1 MKCRKERVKRLLKAL
16 NILISIFLII
26 IAISVAFI
34 AFPQFGNKALIVRSG
49 SMQPAID
56 VGSIVV
62 TRPIENGTYS
72 KGDIIAFRSEKNS
85 ETLITHRVVS
95 VEKGPD
101 GTFYKTKGDAN
112 EEVDGWSVSEK
123 NVLGKVGLTIPY
135 AGRVL
140 TFAKSD
146 IGFPTL
152 IIFPALLVIA
162 LESWTI
168 IKEIRKRKSNKLSF
182 GFNSSDTINIKV
194 GPSSHIH
201 QGPTFGL
208 KILIPLLILVVAVPG
223 TLAVMKDSETSVG
236 NLIQASNIFP
246 NQSVSPSP
254 TPTPGVE
261 PSTTP
266 TPSPTP
272 SIEPSITPNPT
283 P

>member
-1 MKCRKERVKRLLKAL
+1 MKK
-16 NILISIFLII
+16 IFKGINLVLSVVLVF
-26 IAISVAFI
+26 IAVGVAYV

-49 SMQPAID
+49 SMTPTIG

-62 TRPIENGTYS
+62 ARPVDNAVYK

-85 ETLITHRVVS
+85 KTIITHRVTD
-95 VEKGPD
+95 VEMGP
-101 GTFYKTKGDAN
+101 GGISYKTKGDAN

-152 IIFPALLVIA
+152 IILPAIIVIVIE
-162 LESWTI
+162 LISI
-168 IKEIRKRKSNKLSF
+168 IKEVKKQKRPHKEDLPF
-182 GFNSSDTINIKV
+182 GFRLHP
-194 GPSSHIH
+194 G
-201 QGPTFGL
+201 GGFTFAPQDKSKLHLTGF
-208 KILIPLLILVVAVPG
+208 KILIPLLILAIAVPG

-246 NQSVSPSP
+246 NQSISP
-254 TPTPGVE
+254 TPTVI
-261 PSTTP
+261 PSATP
-266 TPSPTP
+266 TLSPTP
-272 SIEPSITPNPT
+272 TIEPSITPTIT